1 MPADPS
7 HAALKASVEVAPS
20 ILSADFAALGSAV
33 EEVIA
38 AGARVIHCDVMDGHF
53 VPPITFGAQIVG
65 ALRDRLPD
73 DVYLDVHLMI
83 TAPER
88 HVADFISAGADGV
101 TFHQEATPHVH
112 RVLQQ
117 LREAGVNAGL
127 AVCPGTPIESF
138 EHTRDLLDLAL
149 CMTVNPGWGGQKL
162 IPSTV
167 DKTAAIGALLD
178 PATIL
183 QVDGGVDLATAPLVA
198 AAGARWMVAGSAVFG
213 KDDPGAA
220 FQAITEAA
228 RAAAPTPA

>member
-1 MPADPS
+1 MTADPS
-7 HAALKASVEVAPS
+7 SSPTPSIEVLPS
-20 ILSADFAALGSAV
+20 ILSADFASLGSAV
-33 EEVIA
+33 EEVVA
-38 AGARVIHCDVMDGHF
+38 AGARVIHCDVMDGTF
-53 VPPITFGAQIVG
+53 VPPITFGAQIVS

-73 DVYLDVHLMI
+73 DIYLDVHLMI
-83 TAPER
+83 DAPER
-88 HVADFISAGADGV
+88 HVADFASAGANGV

-117 LREAGVNAGL
+117 LRELGVNAGL

-167 DKTAAIGALLD
+167 AKTAAIAEIVEGR
-178 PATIL
+178 TII

-198 AAGARWMVAGSAVFG
+198 AAGAHWLVAGSAVFG

-220 FQAITEAA
+220 FQAITAAA
-228 RAAAPTPA
+228 RAAAPTAA

>member
-1 MPADPS
+1 MPAEPFS
-7 HAALKASVEVAPS
+7 APPTESIEILPS

-33 EEVIA
+33 EEIIA
-38 AGARVIHCDVMDGHF
+38 AGARVIHCDVMDGRF

-73 DVYLDVHLMI
+73 DIYLDVHLMI
-83 TAPER
+83 DAPER
-88 HVADFISAGADGV
+88 HVADFISAGASGV
-101 TFHQEATPHVH
+101 TFHAEATPHVH

-117 LREAGVNAGL
+117 LREGGVNAGL

-167 DKTAAIGALLD
+167 AKTAAIGALVK
-178 PATIL
+178 PGTIL
-183 QVDGGVDLATAPLVA
+183 QVDGGVDLTTAPQVA
-198 AAGARWMVAGSAVFG
+198 AAGARWLVAGSAVFG

-220 FQAITEAA
+220 FQAITAAA
-228 RAAAPTPA
+228 RAAVPA

>member
-1 MPADPS
+1 MTAEPS
-7 HAALKASVEVAPS
+7 SVPSPSIEVLPS
-20 ILSADFAALGSAV
+20 ILSADFAALGAAV
-33 EEVIA
+33 EEVVA
-38 AGARVIHCDVMDGHF
+38 AGARVIHCDVMDGTF

-73 DVYLDVHLMI
+73 DIYLDVHLMI
-83 TAPER
+83 DAPER
-88 HVADFISAGADGV
+88 HVADFASAGANGI

-117 LREAGVNAGL
+117 LRELGVNAGV
-127 AVCPGTPIESF
+127 AVCPGTPIEVF
-138 EHTRDLLDLAL
+138 EHTRELVDLAL

-167 DKTAAIGALLD
+167 EKTAAIGEIVASR
-178 PATIL
+178 TIL

-198 AAGARWMVAGSAVFG
+198 AAGAHWLVAGSAVFG

-220 FQAITEAA
+220 FQAITQAA
-228 RAAAPTPA
+228 RAAAPVA